1 MSNYDDEY
9 RCRRS
14 GILILGH
21 NGMVG
26 KGVKRGAVAL
36 VPSASAF
43 VSPTGNERT
52 AMSVER
58 EEGRE
63 RKEREKERRGDYLK
77 LAESL
82 VRQQS

>member
-21 NGMVG
+21 NEMVG

-36 VPSASAF
+36 VPSASTF
-43 VSPTGNERT
+43 VSPAGNERT

-58 EEGRE
+58 QEGKE
-63 RKEREKERRGDYLK
+63 EREKEKRRGDYLK